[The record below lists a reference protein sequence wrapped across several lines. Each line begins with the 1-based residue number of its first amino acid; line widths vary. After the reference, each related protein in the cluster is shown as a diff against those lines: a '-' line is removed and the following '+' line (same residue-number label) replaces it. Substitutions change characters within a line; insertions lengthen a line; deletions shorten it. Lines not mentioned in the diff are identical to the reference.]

1 MERDCRRWMSHRHRH
16 SRTLLVRVAVLV
28 LARERMAPKTVR
40 RVLGVEGA
48 GVRLWSF
55 AVSRRQVIELLV
67 EITEI
72 VASVT

>member
-1 MERDCRRWMSHRHRH
+1 
-16 SRTLLVRVAVLV
+16 
-28 LARERMAPKTVR
+28 MAPKTVR